1 MLLTASAL
9 TIDSKRQAESIE
21 AHIRE
26 LLDSNSARGV
36 VIGLSGGIDSAVLAT
51 LAVHAIGTERVCA
64 YYLYDRDS
72 SKESQDK
79 AKLIADWLGI
89 ELKYHNITPAMQ
101 KMKIYSPLIMKI
113 TTLSGH
119 LNRYLNARLHRLF
132 YQESPF
138 VSTLRKGGPNG
149 SKFRSFFYRWTVGSV
164 EGAFNARQI
173 YRRRFLQLRTEEKN
187 RLVLAAANRSE
198 LMVGWFVKGG
208 VDDLPFSPIIRLYKT
223 QVKQLA
229 EYLDLP
235 SEIQNQLPSPD
246 MVKGITDE
254 SAMGISYDILDFI
267 LFCMERGMSDGEI
280 VSAGIS
286 GEDVRLV
293 RMMNKLSAW
302 KREPENTNLPADA

>member
-1 MLLTASAL
+1 MVLAASAL
-9 TIDSKRQAESIE
+9 AIDPKRQAESIE
-21 AHIRE
+21 THIRE
-26 LLDSNSARGV
+26 LLDNNSAQGV
-36 VIGLSGGIDSAVLAT
+36 VIGLSGGVDSAVLAT
-51 LAVHAIGTERVCA
+51 LAVRALGRERVCA

-79 AKLIADWLGI
+79 AKLIANWLAI
-89 ELKYHNITPAMQ
+89 RLKYHNITPAMR

-113 TTLSGH
+113 TTLSGCI
-119 LNRYLNARLHRLF
+119 NRYLNARLHQLF
-132 YQESPF
+132 YHESPF
-138 VSTLRKGGPNG
+138 ISTLRKGGSNS
-149 SKFRSFFYRWTVGSV
+149 SKFKSFFYNRTVGFV

-173 YRRRFLQLRTEEKN
+173 YRRRFLQRSAEEKN
-187 RLVLAAANRSE
+187 RLVLGAANRSE

-208 VDDLPFSPIIRLYKT
+208 VDDLPFCPIIGLYKT

-235 SEIQNQLPSPD
+235 SEIQNQTPSPD

-267 LFCMERGMSDGEI
+267 LFCMDRGMSDREI
-280 VSAGIS
+280 VSAGIIS
-286 GEDVRLV
+286 EDVRLV

-302 KREPENTNLPADA
+302 KREPENTDVLAGA